1 MARVRLNGIDF
12 YYELSGSGLR
22 LMFLNGTGAALTQ
35 TSPLVSTFA
44 ETFET
49 LAFDPR
55 GIGQT
60 SCPSDS
66 YAMADLAADALALAD
81 HLGWDDFRLVGISFG
96 GMVAQ
101 ELAVTVPERVVRL
114 ALLCTSP
121 GGAGGSSFP
130 LSSIVE
136 MDPDKRATVSA
147 QIMDSRFTPEW
158 LENHESD
165 RFLAGAL
172 AQRFTPD
179 AFKENFGLT
188 LQLQARSAHDVF
200 DRLPRITCPTLVS
213 SGRFDGIAPPV
224 NGGAIA
230 SQVPNAE
237 LRLYDGGHVFF
248 VQDPE
253 AFSDVVGFLTAD

>member
-1 MARVRLNGIDF
+1 
-12 YYELSGSGLR
+12 
-22 LMFLNGTGAALTQ
+22 MFLNGTGAALTQ
-35 TSPLVSTFA
+35 TASLVSIFA
-44 ETFET
+44 ETSET
-49 LAFDPR
+49 LAFDQR

-60 SCPSDS
+60 SRPSDS
-66 YAMADLAADALALAD
+66 YAMADLAADALALAN
-81 HLGWDDFRLVGISFG
+81 HLGWEEFRLIGISFG

-101 ELAVTVPERVVRL
+101 EVAVTVPERIIRL

-130 LSSIVE
+130 LSSLVE
-136 MDPDKRATVSA
+136 LDPDERATVSA

-158 LENHESD
+158 LEKHESD
-165 RFLAGAL
+165 RFLAGVL

-179 AFKENFGLT
+179 AFKENLGMT

-200 DRLPRITCPTLVS
+200 DRLPHITCPTLIS
-213 SGRFDGIAPPV
+213 SGRFDGIAPPA
-224 NGGAIA
+224 NGVAIA

-248 VQDPE
+248 VQDPK
-253 AFSDVVGFLTAD
+253 AFPDVVGFLTAD